1 MDLAL
6 TDADLAF
13 QAEVREFIDTY
24 WPEDVRRARA
34 TSSRFEESRGHSP
47 EVRRWIDALNERG
60 WAVPNWPQQWGGT
73 DWNPTQ
79 KYIWDKETAKAECPQ
94 LSAFGARML
103 APVLYTWGTEA
114 QQNEFL
120 PKIREER
127 MIWCQGYSEPGA
139 GSDLA
144 SLKTFAESDGDDYV
158 INGTKIWT
166 TYAHHA
172 NRMFLLV
179 RTRRDGKPQAGI
191 TFLLLDM
198 NTPGITVEP
207 IVGLDEVP
215 EQCQVFFDNVRVPK
229 RNRVGEEND
238 GWTVAKYL
246 LTFERG
252 GQDYAPALG
261 VQLQRLKQI
270 AARQTTAGGGSLRE
284 DPVWAHKVAACESEA
299 LALSFTEK
307 RIKSALSAGKDPGAL
322 SSMTKILGT
331 ELQQRVTELGIETL
345 GSQALVW
352 QPQALVPGGDEAPLG
367 PEYALTAMASYLN
380 ARACSI
386 YGGSN
391 EVQRGIIAKAVLGL

>member
-1 MDLAL
+1 MDLRIPEEERSFRDEVRTFLNEAL
-6 TDADLAF
+6 TPEILAAGRRTTSVF
-13 QAEVREFIDTY
+13 APVKEALAWQRILSAKGWGAPH
-24 WPEDVRRARA
+24 WPK
-34 TSSRFEESRGHSP
+34 SH
-47 EVRRWIDALNERG
+47 
-60 WAVPNWPQQWGGT
+60 GGT
-73 DWNPTQ
+73 GWSVGQ
-79 KYIWDKETAKAECPQ
+79 RGIFAEE
-94 LSAFGARML
+94 LVRAE
-103 APVLYTWGTEA
+103 APPLIPMGLQMCGPCLIGFGTEEQKA
-114 QQNEFL
+114 YYL
-120 PKIREER
+120 PRILSGEDL
-127 MIWCQGYSEPGA
+127 WCQGYSEPGA

-198 NTPGITVEP
+198 DTPGITVEP

-252 GQDYAPALG
+252 GADYAPALR
-261 VQLQRLKQI
+261 VQLERLKRI
-270 AARQTTAGGGSLRE
+270 ADHQTVAGGGTLRR
-284 DPVWAHKVAACESEA
+284 DPVWAHKVAACESDV
-299 LALSFTEK
+299 LALSFTEQ
-307 RIKSALSAGKDPGAL
+307 RIKSALSEGKDPGAL

-331 ELQQRVTELGIETL
+331 ELQQKITELGVETM
-345 GSQALVW
+345 GSQALIW
-352 QPQALVPGGDEAPLG
+352 QPDALLPDESAEGPLG
-367 PEYALTAMASYLN
+367 PEYALTAMAGYLN